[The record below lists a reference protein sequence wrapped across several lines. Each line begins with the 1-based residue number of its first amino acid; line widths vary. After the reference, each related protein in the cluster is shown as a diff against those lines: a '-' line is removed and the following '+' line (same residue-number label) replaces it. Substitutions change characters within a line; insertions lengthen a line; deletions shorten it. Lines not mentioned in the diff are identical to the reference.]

1 MRKSPAMIYCLQLM
15 NSISKEDLEQRLR
28 NSPLTDDDVE
38 FVLAVAH
45 GMTNQDLAEKFH
57 ISESR
62 VSSKKRELSET
73 LHRYSLNLKTKY

>member
-1 MRKSPAMIYCLQLM
+1 MIYCLHLM
-15 NSISKEDLEQRLR
+15 HTLSKEDLERRLR
-28 NSPLTDDDVE
+28 NSPLTDNDVE

-73 LHRYSLNLKTKY
+73 LHRYSLNLQTRY